1 MEIVNQIFVFIGKLF
16 EWWFTVMPW
25 EQAIFIRAGKGERV
39 LGKGLYFKIPFIDRV
54 YIQQTRLRII
64 DLPVQTVSTLDGK
77 TITIKSVIGYSIK
90 DMFKMYNTISHPE
103 MTLSGIVM
111 GGISEHVIN
120 TNSKEVSPLSV
131 EKFLLD
137 KLTETDFGL
146 GDLSI
151 KITSWADVKT
161 FRLIQDSSW
170 MQEQLKMNYVGE
182 KLT

>member
-1 MEIVNQIFVFIGKLF
+1 METINQIFGFLGKLF

-25 EQAIFIRAGKGERV
+25 EQAIFIRAGKRERL
-39 LGKGLYFKIPFIDRV
+39 LGKGIYFKIPFIDRV

-64 DLPVQTVSTLDGK
+64 DLPVQTVSTKDGK

-111 GGISEHVIN
+111 GGISEHIKS
-120 TNSKEVSPLSV
+120 TESNSVSPLTV
-131 EKFLLD
+131 ETFLLE
-137 KLTETDFGL
+137 KLSGTDYGL

-182 KLT
+182 KNT